1 MVIWLNHMYAQTRG
15 LCLPA
20 ATATQASTHSRTTT
34 PHWPCY
40 RTAGKCTHLLV
51 DEHHC
56 DTATHITKSKSYNP
70 YQLCDTNRESD
81 TSRVRAYDNPL
92 VASPWLYLDRK
103 TELMI
108 QLCWAG

>member
-1 MVIWLNHMYAQTRG
+1 MYAQTRG

-51 DEHHC
+51 DEHHS
-56 DTATHITKSKSYNP
+56 DTAAHITKSKSYNP
-70 YQLCDTNRESD
+70 YQWIFKDLSTDVAGHTTIVQYES
-81 TSRVRAYDNPL
+81 
-92 VASPWLYLDRK
+92 RK
-103 TELMI
+103 
-108 QLCWAG
+108 